1 MGPYSEIKQSQRRAN
16 LKLILAN
23 PKLSD
28 DMKRIWRMHLNNL
41 AINEDEYNKR
51 VKQVFSLLKPRHNWI
66 TLG

>member
-1 MGPYSEIKQSQRRAN
+1 MGPYSEELQSKRRAN

-28 DMKRIWRMHLNNL
+28 DMKRIWKMHLNNL

-51 VKQVFSLLKPRHNWI
+51 VKEIYENVRPWKTF
-66 TLG
+66 